1 MERLTPRQSHA
12 ELHDEFIA
20 LAAVAGQGGMHA
32 LWTGEAANHGLPWAW
47 SSLGTRRGRRWCRKF
62 NKPVENA

>member
-12 ELHDEFIA
+12 EFIA
-20 LAAVAGQGGMHA
+20 LAEVADQGGMQA
-32 LWTGEAANHGLPWAW
+32 LWTGEAANHGLPWER